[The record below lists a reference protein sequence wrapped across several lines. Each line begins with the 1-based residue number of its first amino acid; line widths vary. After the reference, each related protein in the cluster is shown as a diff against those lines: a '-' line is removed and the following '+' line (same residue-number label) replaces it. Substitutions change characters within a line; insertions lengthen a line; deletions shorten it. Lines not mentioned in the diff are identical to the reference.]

1 MAVPQPLVEIGF
13 DLTET
18 GRGPFLKLDDPV
30 AGKLDDP
37 QWVLGGTLYYDV
49 TNKVRSI
56 SISRGK
62 NRELDTYEMGLAN
75 IVFNNNDRTFD
86 PEYAASPFFG
96 QIIPKRSIRITSG
109 GEYVFWGA
117 VDDWNLNY
125 DTNNDNTASAACSDA
140 FSVLATQTLT
150 GGTATAQT
158 SGQRINAILSR
169 AEVDWPVTQRSI
181 ETGVQNLT
189 ADVIEDGTNVLDYLR
204 TVADSEP
211 GSFFVAGN
219 GDVVFRDRR
228 SAPTSGGVT
237 LADDGTGIR
246 YYGMKVVYGSELLY
260 NEIEIG
266 SVAAGTVVSLDTDSI
281 GEYGVRNL
289 TQTGLLMADSQAVI
303 DLADYYTQKYSQPEY
318 RFEEV
323 SVQVD
328 QLTPAEQAQILA
340 LELGD
345 VVQIKFTPSNLPPA
359 ITKYAEIIRIDS
371 DIDPV
376 VHTITFGFATLDFAL
391 LVLDDPAF
399 GKLDS
404 GNALAF

>member
-13 DLTET
+13 DLTDT

-37 QWVLGGTLYYDV
+37 EWVLAGTLFYDV

-56 SISRGK
+56 SITRGK

-86 PEYAASPFFG
+86 PEYTASPFYG

-109 GEYVFWGA
+109 GEYIFWGA

-158 SGQRINAILSR
+158 SGQRINEILSR
-169 AEVDWPVTQRSI
+169 AEVDWPVSQRSI

-228 SAPTSGGVT
+228 SAPTSGGLT

-266 SVAAGTVVSLDTDSI
+266 SVAAGTAVTLDEDSI

-289 TQTGLLMADSQAVI
+289 TQTGLLMADSQAVT
-303 DLADYYTQKYSQPEY
+303 DLANYYAQKYNQPEY